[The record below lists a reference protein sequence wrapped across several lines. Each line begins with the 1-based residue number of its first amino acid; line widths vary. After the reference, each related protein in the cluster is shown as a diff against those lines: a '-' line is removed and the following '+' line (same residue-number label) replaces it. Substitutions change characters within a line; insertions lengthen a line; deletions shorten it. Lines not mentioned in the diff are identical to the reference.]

1 VPVVG
6 LEPSCVAAFRDELPN
21 LFPGDERAH
30 WLSRNTYLFSEYLD
44 RVGYAPPQ
52 LKRKALVHAHCHHHA
67 VIGTEAEKRLL
78 AKAGLDLEF
87 LDAGCCGMAGSFGF
101 DAKKVNVSV
110 AIGELALLPAI
121 RAAAADTLII
131 TNGFSCRQQI
141 GQCTGRT
148 AMDVSQVL
156 AMALAQGAP
165 NLDEIPARE
174 QAASLPSA
182 RPEPGRGGGSGDGT
196 RP

>member
-1 VPVVG
+1 
-6 LEPSCVAAFRDELPN
+6 
-21 LFPGDERAH
+21 
-30 WLSRNTYLFSEYLD
+30 
-44 RVGYAPPQ
+44 
-52 LKRKALVHAHCHHHA
+52 
-67 VIGTEAEKRLL
+67 
-78 AKAGLDLEF
+78 
-87 LDAGCCGMAGSFGF
+87 MAGSFGF

-141 GQCTGRT
+141 EQCTGRT

-156 AMALAQGAP
+156 AMALAQGAS

-182 RPEPGRGGGSGDGT
+182 RPEPGRGGESRGGT

>member
-1 VPVVG
+1 
-6 LEPSCVAAFRDELPN
+6 
-21 LFPGDERAH
+21 
-30 WLSRNTYLFSEYLD
+30 
-44 RVGYAPPQ
+44 
-52 LKRKALVHAHCHHHA
+52 

-101 DAKKVNVSV
+101 DAKKVNVSI

-148 AMDVSQVL
+148 ALDVSQVL
-156 AMALAQGAP
+156 AMALVQGAP

-174 QAASLPSA
+174 QEASLPSA
-182 RPEPGRGGGSGDGT
+182 RPEPGRGGASRGGT